1 MKRVEDINVARIEP
15 LSPPEAL
22 KRELPA
28 SERANR
34 TVTEGR
40 EAIRRILR
48 KQDPRLLVITG
59 PCSIHDAEL
68 ALDYARRLSAL
79 QERLGDRLLL
89 AMRVYFDK
97 PRTTVGWRGFM
108 NDPEING
115 SNTLE
120 AGLRG
125 TRRLLLEIN
134 ELGIP
139 VATEILDPFIPQYL
153 SDLLAWGAIGARTTE
168 SQTHRA
174 MVSGLSVPVGFKNST
189 EGNTQLAVDAIAS
202 SSRPH
207 TFLGIDQAGQ
217 ASVVYTE
224 GNPDCHVILR
234 GGRAGPN
241 YAAPFTAEAG
251 EKLRA
256 AGLEPALIVDCSHH
270 NSGYDHRNQ
279 ETVWHDV
286 LAQWAAGN
294 DDLVGMMLESNIH
307 EGKQAIPANLGDLAY
322 GVSLTDPCVGWD
334 ATEKLLGEAYD
345 ALSKP
350 AQPLLAA
357 ER

>member
-1 MKRVEDINVARIEP
+1 MKRVEDINVLRIQP
-15 LSPPEAL
+15 LSPPEVL
-22 KRELPA
+22 KRELPE

-34 TVTEGR
+34 IVVDGR
-40 EAIRRILR
+40 AAIRRVLR
-48 KQDPRLLVITG
+48 KEDPRLLVIAG
-59 PCSIHDAEL
+59 PCSIHDADA

-79 QERLGDRLLL
+79 GERYAERLLI

-108 NDPEING
+108 NDPEMNG
-115 SNTLE
+115 SNNLE
-120 AGLRG
+120 AGLKK
-125 TRRLLLEIN
+125 TRKLLLDIN
-134 ELGIP
+134 ELGLP

-153 SDLLAWGAIGARTTE
+153 DDLLSWGAIGARTTE

-202 SSRPH
+202 SSSPH
-207 TFLGIDQAGQ
+207 TFLGIDEAGH
-217 ASVVYTE
+217 AAVVYTK

-256 AGLEPALIVDCSHH
+256 AGLIGALIVDCSHH
-270 NSGYDHRNQ
+270 NSGYNHRRQ
-279 ETVWHDV
+279 ETVWNDV
-286 LAQWAAGN
+286 LAQRAAGN
-294 DDLVGMMLESNIH
+294 DDLVGMMLESNIR
-307 EGKQAIPANLGDLAY
+307 EGKQAISGNLEY
-322 GVSLTDPCVGWD
+322 GVSLTDPCVGWE
-334 ATEKLLGEAYD
+334 ATEG
-345 ALSKP
+345 
-350 AQPLLAA
+350 LLARA
-357 ER
+357 YAALPQTSPTLLTTDG